1 MYQVDVARSLFASWD
16 DAKSDNSKTIH
27 GLNENDQLSVH
38 EGKLMADDYR
48 WISWTQFS
56 GSKSQKKNTQIDKHI
71 LIQCPIFQKYFP
83 KQTQTS

>member
-48 WISWTQFS
+48 WSLEPS
-56 GSKSQKKNTQIDKHI
+56 LADPNHKKNKHK
-71 LIQCPIFQKYFP
+71 LINTF
-83 KQTQTS
+83 